1 MKLKMEKKV
10 ENFVNKINK
19 IHDKNKL
26 DLSVGEDLS
35 IALMNLVSLEEHLY
49 FTAMKTNKQKYLDML
64 NQARGMRIGL
74 MKKLVVKPEGEE
86 WCISKHLLAAS
97 MRLIETGNKHL
108 KENKKDDA
116 WNLFENAFELYGMFW
131 ALNLG
136 KIDNSKLDLKGLEQF
151 DSEKYGETKKFEFK
165 SKFSEIIKKIINCCR
180 E

>member
-1 MKLKMEKKV
+1 MKKKV
-10 ENFVNKINK
+10 ENFVRQIRE
-19 IHDKNKL
+19 IQDKNKL
-26 DLSVGEDLS
+26 DLSIGEDLS

-49 FTAMKTNKQKYLDML
+49 FTAMKTNKQKYLEML
-64 NQARGMRIGL
+64 NQARGMRIEL

-108 KENKKDDA
+108 KENKRKEA
-116 WNLFENAFELYGMFW
+116 WDLFEKAFELYSMFW

-136 KIDNSKLDLKGLEQF
+136 KIDNSRLDIKSLEQF
-151 DSEKYGETKKFEFK
+151 ADEKYGETKKFGLK
-165 SKFSEIIKKIINCCR
+165 SKLSKIMKKLLDCCR